1 MKINSYD
8 GYLSFLRAE
17 CDKWYIAM
25 NLAVGTSMY
34 AVYEARYNANL
45 KALDAFIDARLGEAD

>member
-8 GYLSFLRAE
+8 DYLSFLRAE

-45 KALDAFIDARLGEAD
+45 KALDTFIDARLGEAD